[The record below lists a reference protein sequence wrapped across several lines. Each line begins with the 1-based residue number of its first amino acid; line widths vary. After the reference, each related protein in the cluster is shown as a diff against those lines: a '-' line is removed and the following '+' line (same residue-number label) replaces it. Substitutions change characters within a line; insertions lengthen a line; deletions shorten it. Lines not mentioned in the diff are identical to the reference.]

1 MIRSVGTRFS
11 GNILPSTM
19 GAPGHCCC
27 GERATSKQ
35 PAEGLIAV
43 RSKTSV
49 PNDFFAE
56 QAALHYLWIDWE
68 DLWID
73 RKGVRHDHFHSE
85 KSGFRAADC
94 RTARGISVGRRR

>member
-1 MIRSVGTRFS
+1 M
-11 GNILPSTM
+11 
-19 GAPGHCCC
+19 
-27 GERATSKQ
+27 Q

-94 RTARGISVGRRR
+94 RTARGISVGRRRCNSCAKRANASALEPGAKDWHCWDVH